1 MKSEVKVLTWGPDR
15 GNPSLMRQVHGSEF
29 TGRSQCGCL
38 RCGASVRECLE
49 EAIGVS
55 WSRTRVNAVR
65 RSVGG

>member
-1 MKSEVKVLTWGPDR
+1 VGVLTWVPDR
-15 GNPSLMRQVHGSEF
+15 GNPTLMRQGHGPGF
-29 TGRSQCGCL
+29 TGRFQCGL
-38 RCGASVRECLE
+38 VWRCGASVRECLE